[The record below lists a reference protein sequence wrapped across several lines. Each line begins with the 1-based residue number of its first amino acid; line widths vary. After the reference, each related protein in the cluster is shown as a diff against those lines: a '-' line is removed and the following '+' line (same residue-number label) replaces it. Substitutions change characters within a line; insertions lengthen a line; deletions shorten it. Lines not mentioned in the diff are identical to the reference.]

1 MFFMGSPFGEGFAR
15 FSSTFP
21 LCAFGGIFSANPCG
35 GADAFG
41 LENERRR
48 FLAATAFGS
57 TDLELGRR
65 VFPPFRDKAAEGWGT
80 QFIGWERVGHPPH
93 LNLFLVY
100 QRFVLLY
107 CPFGLSEQ
115 EIDFVIS
122 WKALLS
128 LRKHGWCSHAH
139 QHN

>member
-1 MFFMGSPFGEGFAR
+1 LA
-15 FSSTFP
+15 
-21 LCAFGGIFSANPCG
+21 IFRS
-35 GADAFG
+35 G
-41 LENERRR
+41 LRAV
-48 FLAATAFGS
+48 LA
-57 TDLELGRR
+57 
-65 VFPPFRDKAAEGWGT
+65 
-80 QFIGWERVGHPPH
+80 H

-122 WKALLS
+122 RKGLLG